1 MIQARYQE
9 KKNQKILS
17 KCWKAKKKKMDQAIY
32 MSELKVK
39 ILALDKLR
47 SWYTIQEKE
56 KVEIITL
63 IESEMKKLIKA
74 NKSENKV
81 RLHIL

>member
-1 MIQARYQE
+1 MIQASYQE
-9 KKNQKILS
+9 KKIRKFSPNVEKQ
-17 KCWKAKKKKMDQAIY
+17 KKKKMDQAIY

-74 NKSENKV
+74 NKSEKKV